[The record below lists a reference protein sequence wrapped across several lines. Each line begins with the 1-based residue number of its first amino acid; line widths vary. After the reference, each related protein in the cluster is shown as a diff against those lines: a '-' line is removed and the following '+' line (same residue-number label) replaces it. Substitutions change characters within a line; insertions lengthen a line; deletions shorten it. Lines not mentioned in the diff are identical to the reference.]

1 MTRPK
6 KIINNPHNVVQE
18 LLEGLV
24 EASNGRIKP
33 LSRVQ
38 ALVKSDIPKDKV
50 GLLIGGGSGHEP
62 VFHGFIGDRLAD
74 GAACGNIF
82 AAPTPDI
89 ILETTK
95 AVHRG
100 RGVLY
105 LYGNYAGDNLETPSR
120 ALARVCQRIGEM
132 GKSELSLPEVREMIV
147 AVSRGMIAS
156 TDRLTQADK
165 AIGDGDHGVG
175 MARGFAGVI
184 EKVEGREFT
193 SIGHL
198 FKTVGTAILTT
209 AGGAAGAV
217 FGTLFRGAA
226 ENVGDRSVLT
236 AALFSRMLFDG
247 LRAVKARGQ
256 AKPGDKT
263 MIDAL
268 EPAAVESERQ
278 SSAPF
283 DEALTAIAKAAR
295 LGMEKTR
302 EMVAT
307 VGKAKTLG
315 ERSLGHPDPGALSMS
330 LILEFMAEYATQKSD
345 QNKP

>member
-1 MTRPK
+1 
-6 KIINNPHNVVQE
+6 
-18 LLEGLV
+18 
-24 EASNGRIKP
+24 
-33 LSRVQ
+33 
-38 ALVKSDIPKDKV
+38 
-50 GLLIGGGSGHEP
+50 
-62 VFHGFIGDRLAD
+62 
-74 GAACGNIF
+74 
-82 AAPTPDI
+82 
-89 ILETTK
+89 
-95 AVHRG
+95 
-100 RGVLY
+100 
-105 LYGNYAGDNLETPSR
+105 
-120 ALARVCQRIGEM
+120 M
-132 GKSELSLPEVREMIV
+132 GKSELALPEVREMIV
-147 AVSRGMIAS
+147 VVSRGIIAS

-226 ENVGDRSVLT
+226 ENAGDQSVLT
-236 AALFSRMLFDG
+236 SALFSRMLFDG
-247 LRAVKARGQ
+247 LRAVEVRGQ

-268 EPAAVESERQ
+268 EPAAVESKRQ

-283 DEALTAIAKAAR
+283 DEALAAIAKAAR

-315 ERSLGHPDPGALSMS
+315 ERSLGYPDPGALSMS
-330 LILEFMAEYATQKSD
+330 LILEFMADYAAHKSD
-345 QNKP
+345 RNKA